1 MTSNHTQREQTDCF
15 HDRIICRARQIL
27 CKSIFLISTKDTRAL
42 FLRRKILKFSSRDDD
57 RRAFPSSWCAPVN
70 CIVEAQKLM
79 RHSRFRL
86 LRRVFTSAPESPALD
101 VCRTPLMSI
110 WCLLCSSTLGQ
121 RLYVYA
127 WQKTTSP
134 KNCSGT
140 GLPSDSFEGTL

>member
-42 FLRRKILKFSSRDDD
+42 FLRQKILKFSSRDDD

-86 LRRVFTSAPESPALD
+86 LRRVFSSAPESPALD
-101 VCRTPLMSI
+101 VCRTPLLSI
-110 WCLLCSSTLGQ
+110 WCLRAQLWTRGSIFMPSMRRQ
-121 RLYVYA
+121 A
-127 WQKTTSP
+127 QKTTILI
-134 KNCSGT
+134 T
-140 GLPSDSFEGTL
+140 GVPSDSFEGTL